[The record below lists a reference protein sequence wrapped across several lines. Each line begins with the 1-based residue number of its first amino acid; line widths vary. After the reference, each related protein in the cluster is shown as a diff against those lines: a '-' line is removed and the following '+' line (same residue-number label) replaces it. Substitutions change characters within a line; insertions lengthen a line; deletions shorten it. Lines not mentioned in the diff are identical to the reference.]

1 MLARAGR
8 DYYRVLGVSPDAD
21 REAIK
26 KAFRARAAEL
36 HPDVS
41 AEPDAEAQFR
51 ELVEAYEVLS
61 RAESRARYDR
71 LGTAPA
77 GAGAARPRAGDARH
91 LFADLFEH
99 PAAAAS
105 RRTGADVVIQLEIGF
120 QEAAKGTTRGIR
132 YVGRAACPRC
142 RGDAGACPECHG
154 FGSVE
159 EERAHLVRVPPGTG
173 DGTRLRVPGAGHAG
187 RRGASPGDLVV
198 ELRVA
203 QPPDSPLLRRIALAG
218 VVLGV
223 GLLVAVL
230 VVLA

>member
-8 DYYRVLGVSPDAD
+8 DYYRVLGVPRDAG
-21 REAIK
+21 RETIK

-41 AEPDAEAQFR
+41 AEPDAEEQFR

-71 LGTAPA
+71 LGTVPS
-77 GAGAARPRAGDARH
+77 GGGAAPRRAGDARH
-91 LFADLFEH
+91 LFDDLFEH
-99 PAAAAS
+99 PAAATG
-105 RRTGADVVIQLEIGF
+105 RRTDADVVIRVEVSGS
-120 QEAAKGTTRGIR
+120 EAAKGTTRGIR
-132 YVGRAACPRC
+132 YVARGVCPRC
-142 RGDAGACPECHG
+142 RGDAGACPECRG
-154 FGSVE
+154 LGSIE

-173 DGTRLRVPGAGHAG
+173 DGTRLRVSGAGHAG
-187 RRGASPGDLVV
+187 RRGAGPGDLVI

-203 QPPDSPLLRRIALAG
+203 QPSDSPLLRRIALAG
-218 VVLGV
+218 VALGV